1 MIDLDQQTGNTQFI
15 DRKSFILGMITAF
28 AECVANECKRAAFSP
43 PFYPADYKSLL
54 PETRK
59 IAKDNSVFIWY
70 EKNLDIPPK
79 TRLNWFVIYK
89 FPEVLN
95 EYRALREKAYNP
107 AWHLDKFTN
116 FLSYGVVW
124 GVGADKVIAQL
135 RETRKT
141 SATYARIL
149 LKPGAW
155 PIENRW

>member
-1 MIDLDQQTGNTQFI
+1 MNDPGNQTDNPQFI

-43 PFYPADYKSLL
+43 PFYPEDYTSLL
-54 PETRK
+54 AETRR
-59 IAKDNSVFIWY
+59 IAEDNGVFIWY
-70 EKNLDIPPK
+70 EKNLDIPRK

-89 FPEVLN
+89 FPEVFD

-124 GVGADKVIAQL
+124 GVGDDNVIAQI
-135 RETRKT
+135 RETRET
-141 SATYARIL
+141 RPTYARIL

-155 PIENRW
+155 PIENR